1 MSSIALVKLMTDD
14 VVDAVA
20 HFLVLESKMSCPL
33 SIFLAAPGDEQ
44 GLMLAVDCIVVM
56 SVES

>member
-1 MSSIALVKLMTDD
+1 MLSIALVKLMTDD
-14 VVDAVA
+14 VVA

-33 SIFLAAPGDEQ
+33 SIVLAAPGDEQ
-44 GLMLAVDCIVVM
+44 GSMLAVDCIVVM